1 MSKFSDMIA
10 GIKMGRAEVQK
21 KIAEIAG
28 QDPDSM
34 PGAENDKPVT
44 VPNEDPEVNDGSMG
58 PKSSRSTEGAGD
70 DRKITAG
77 DLFEAG
83 EPVVTPEKKPLETAD
98 ANAKEASAKNY
109 ANEILEL
116 IHGTQKKASAPEK
129 APANEAAAPEKKP
142 EAPAKEAAAP
152 EKKPEAPAKTDE
164 AKEASLNLELTR
176 DVLDKIACAMLAD
189 KEGVELAERV
199 LAKQAGAEKAAEV
212 MDYLAGQEQAARE
225 YVAGQKAAEYMLY
238 KRAQDLG
245 AADADAAIAAMAAQA
260 PEAAPADVPPPA
272 PEAAPADVPPVDDE
286 MLPEDAVAQVLLSQ
300 LESGNLTEQDLGE
313 IVAELAAEEPEV
325 AKELGIDLG
334 VDEGATAAPS
344 AEGASEAA
352 PDDAEKAA
360 SVKKASAPKILKQ
373 AALVSKVAQAAK
385 LLTVHLKK

>member
-129 APANEAAAPEKKP
+129 APAN
-142 EAPAKEAAAP
+142 EAAAP